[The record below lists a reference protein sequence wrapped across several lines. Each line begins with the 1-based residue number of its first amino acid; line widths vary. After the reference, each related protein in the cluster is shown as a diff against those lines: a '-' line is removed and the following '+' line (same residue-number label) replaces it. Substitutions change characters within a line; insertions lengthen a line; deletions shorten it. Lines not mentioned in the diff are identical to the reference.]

1 MHEGAVADL
10 ERSCGDWIRMAP
22 PEPGLAS
29 GGIERM
35 EAFFAGH
42 AYDRHRHDTFAIG
55 FTLDGVQ
62 SFDYRGAHVDSTPG
76 RLIVLH
82 PDEAHDGRAG
92 AETGFRYRMLY
103 LEPRLIGLALGKRAA
118 TLPFVGSAVL
128 NDRRLGA
135 ALSFALRD
143 LSRPLEALEA
153 DQAVLMIAEAL
164 LALDPGARGPAGSA
178 AVSRRAVDTARD
190 YLDAHFTC
198 TVRSD
203 ALEEA
208 SGLDRYTLA
217 RQFRRRLGTS
227 PYRYLTMRRLGHARD
242 RIRAGD
248 DLADI
253 AYASGFADQSHLS
266 RQFKAAFGLPPGRWR
281 ALLGA

>member
-1 MHEGAVADL
+1 MHEGAVAGL

-22 PEPGLAS
+22 AQEHP
-29 GGIERM
+29 GIERM

-42 AYDRHRHDTFAIG
+42 AYDPHRHDSFAIG

-82 PDEAHDGRAG
+82 PDEIHDGHAG
-92 AETGFRYRMLY
+92 AEIGFRYRMLY
-103 LEPRLIGLALGKRAA
+103 LEPRLVARALGSRAA
-118 TLPFVGSAVL
+118 TLPFVRSAVL
-128 NDRRLGA
+128 SDRRLGA
-135 ALSFALRD
+135 ALSFALGD

-153 DQAVLMIAEAL
+153 DQAVLMIADAL
-164 LALDPGARGPAGSA
+164 LALDPGARGRAGSA
-178 AVSRRAVDTARD
+178 AVCRRAVDAARD
-190 YLDAHFTC
+190 YLDAHFAR

-203 ALEEA
+203 ELENA

-217 RQFRRRLGTS
+217 RQFRSRFGTS

-242 RIRAGD
+242 RIRAGG
-248 DLADI
+248 DLADV
-253 AYASGFADQSHLS
+253 AYAAGFADQSHLS

-281 ALLGA
+281 ALLS